1 MYASIESEI
10 PTSRSLS
17 PFAPYMAKTPASKST
32 SATLHELI
40 HAVDEDTIRSYLTA
54 LKLDTS
60 QLTKLN
66 KLRTLAKRKP
76 IDLEKPNLTNNS
88 HNGMTKETKKS
99 V

>member
-1 MYASIESEI
+1 MEYVLANTKVPTVVDGDAITICAKKDITFRDNFVLTPHVKEMSVLTGI
-10 PTSRSLS
+10 PI
-17 PFAPYMAKTPASKST
+17 P
-32 SATLHELI
+32 
-40 HAVDEDTIRSYLTA
+40 
-54 LKLDTS
+54 KLQEDTS